1 MCYFCT
7 HAHKI
12 LLQRKDKLRTVHPIQ
27 LYNTKK
33 FINFFFM
40 VLYYTKKKSSF
51 YDISQIYIYI
61 YIYIYKKELRVLR
74 FIVALSDFSH

>member
-33 FINFFFM
+33 FINFF
-40 VLYYTKKKSSF
+40 LWYYTILRKRVHSTVSLKKKKKKKKH
-51 YDISQIYIYI
+51 
-61 YIYIYKKELRVLR
+61 KKELRVLR